1 MKNRI
6 IKNLILRNAQMA
18 NKMNMGIGVVII
30 VLIAAY
36 FGIDLK
42 QQHNPSHQTLDQS
55 VSKTEI
61 LPNSHLDKTINSNP
75 VNVAAEN
82 DEDKIRQ
89 AFIDQRSN
97 IQVQSSGRVKAILR
111 DDNEGSRHQKFIL
124 ELKHGLTVLVAHNID
139 LSPRLKKKKKGEI
152 VEFYGE
158 YEYSHQGGVLH
169 WTHHDPQKKHAD
181 GGLKYKGRTDQ

>member
-36 FGIDLK
+36 LGIDLK

-111 DDNEGSRHQKFIL
+111 DDNEGSRHQ
-124 ELKHGLTVLVAHNID
+124 
-139 LSPRLKKKKKGEI
+139 
-152 VEFYGE
+152 
-158 YEYSHQGGVLH
+158 
-169 WTHHDPQKKHAD
+169 
-181 GGLKYKGRTDQ
+181 

>member
-1 MKNRI
+1 M
-6 IKNLILRNAQMA
+6 
-18 NKMNMGIGVVII
+18 
-30 VLIAAY
+30 
-36 FGIDLK
+36 
-42 QQHNPSHQTLDQS
+42 
-55 VSKTEI
+55 
-61 LPNSHLDKTINSNP
+61 DKTINSNP

-139 LSPRLKKKKKGEI
+139 LSPRLDGLKKGEI

-181 GGLKYKGRTDQ
+181 GWLKYKGRTYQ